1 MKNYD
6 TRQRDLLVA
15 FLEQHPDQLL
25 SVQQIAQALHEQQ
38 ISLSAVYRNLSQL
51 ETKGLIRKSMKSGGR
66 AAYYQYIG
74 TPDCH
79 SHLHMTCTC
88 CGKTFH
94 MNSEHT
100 ARLTRAMAELDGFDL
115 DILNT
120 VLYGICQSCHQK

>member
-6 TRQRDLLVA
+6 TRQRDLLVD
-15 FLEQHPDQLL
+15 FLEQHPGSAALCAADRPGAARTADQSQRRL
-25 SVQQIAQALHEQQ
+25 SESFPV
-38 ISLSAVYRNLSQL
+38 

-120 VLYGICQSCHQK
+120 VLYGTCQSCHQK